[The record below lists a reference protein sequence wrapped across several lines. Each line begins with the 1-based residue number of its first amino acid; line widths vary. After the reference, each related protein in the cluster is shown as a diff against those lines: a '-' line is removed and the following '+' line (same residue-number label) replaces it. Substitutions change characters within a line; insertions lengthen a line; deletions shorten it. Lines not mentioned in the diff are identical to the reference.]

1 MVGIDNE
8 EEEQRKVTK
17 KHYKGVDCSV
27 SKSNDGDEF
36 KPSNSIPFQEGG
48 REIMGKI

>member
-1 MVGIDNE
+1 MGIDNE

-27 SKSNDGDEF
+27 SNRQAMTAMSSS
-36 KPSNSIPFQEGG
+36 PLIPFHSKRGEGDDG
-48 REIMGKI
+48 